1 MNSLKLGG
9 NPKFIKIITNVDV
22 NSGVILTNR
31 DLENGE
37 YKLIK
42 KNKQTINKL
51 TKIEIYENREF
62 RKIAEQKK
70 IDFD

>member
-1 MNSLKLGG
+1 MKSQQLGG
-9 NPKFIKIITNVDV
+9 NPRFVKIITNVDI
-22 NSGVILTNR
+22 NNGVILTNR
-31 DLENGE
+31 DLDNGE

-51 TKIEIYENREF
+51 TKIEIYETREF
-62 RKIAEQKK
+62 RKIAEQTK